1 MAQDQTSDILTYFP
15 LLEIFNI
22 LYGGS
27 VALMDM
33 HLIATNFFLAPTQK
47 GCILRVKCMCSKV
60 PGHSAPFPHTTIL
73 CQGNKNCSF
82 VFVQIGF
89 HIFQFNCAAMEAACQ
104 RIAFQTTHRTHL
116 PPTPRAYH
124 RSFFVSA

>member
-1 MAQDQTSDILTYFP
+1 
-15 LLEIFNI
+15 
-22 LYGGS
+22 
-27 VALMDM
+27 
-33 HLIATNFFLAPTQK
+33 
-47 GCILRVKCMCSKV
+47 MCSKV

-104 RIAFQTTHRTHL
+104 RIAFQTTAPTFH
-116 PPTPRAYH
+116 PPTFHPPLLN
-124 RSFFVSA
+124 FFLSA